1 MLIRQVLDEAKK
13 KRKSKKDTTDEEIGE
28 ASTTSS
34 GGGGPVTPLGTGPK
48 GRNPSRQTYIAQA
61 KKNASFYG
69 GSLVNPQDPALIYT
83 AAEKWAKGIA
93 EKGTSKRK
101 KKKKN

>member
-1 MLIRQVLDEAKK
+1 MRQSDQK
-13 KRKSKKDTTDEEIGE
+13 KSKKDDEEIGE
-28 ASTTSS
+28 ASTTASA
-34 GGGGPVTPLGTGPK
+34 GRGPVTPLGTGPK
-48 GRNPSRQTYIAQA
+48 GRNPSRQAYLDQV

-93 EKGTSKRK
+93 EKGTSSQRKAKKRRNRGK
-101 KKKKN
+101 K